1 MSEIPGI
8 PYGIPTESIDTE
20 KFVKQQQ
27 EAEKQMKDHLGKLQA
42 IFDKHTLIQA
52 TARDTGWK
60 SYLDPRSI
68 TYDASLNQEGL
79 SALLLDMYEWAKD
92 TPVGE

>member
-42 IFDKHTLIQA
+42 IFDKHTLSKQLLVIQ
-52 TARDTGWK
+52 DGN
-60 SYLDPRSI
+60 PISI
-68 TYDASLNQEGL
+68 HDR
-79 SALLLDMYEWAKD
+79 
-92 TPVGE
+92 

>member
-1 MSEIPGI
+1 MSEIPGV
-8 PYGIPTESIDTE
+8 PYGMLTESIDTE
-20 KFVKQQQ
+20 NLLEQQQ
-27 EAEKQMKDHLGKLQA
+27 EVEKQMKDHLGKLQS
-42 IFDKHTLIQA
+42 IFDKHALIKA